1 MCSTSTVFWR
11 ARNVQVP
18 NMSVGVQVAMTIAL
32 ATARNSFREVVETS
46 GKDITCL
53 LDGLSVNRG
62 LGKFLEVW
70 AVVQCGMIATM
81 ISQLI
86 AQTDVLASPV
96 KEVVRVVATDLL

>member
-1 MCSTSTVFWR
+1 
-11 ARNVQVP
+11 
-18 NMSVGVQVAMTIAL
+18 MTIAL